1 MIAFTLALLL
11 TQTAPPSAPS
21 PTTAAND
28 AGVRRAPVAFTPSN
42 DAAIIENSGSTNF
55 AGFKIAVESNG
66 SALVSEPGGVRRGTV
81 SRATTKWFFSHLATD
96 RPLDR
101 LAVDRC
107 VKPVSFASTTT
118 VTWLG
123 QHSPDLL
130 CGGSG
135 AATEL
140 NRTIGAIERQLGVV
154 PQKRGLRYPL

>member
-11 TQTAPPSAPS
+11 AQSAPPGAPS
-21 PTTAAND
+21 SSPND
-28 AGVRRAPVAFTPSN
+28 VEVRRAPVAFTASN

-55 AGFKIAVESNG
+55 AGFKIAVESSG
-66 SALVSEPGGVRRGTV
+66 SALVSEPSGVRRGTV

-107 VKPVSFASTTT
+107 TKPVSFASTTT
-118 VTWLG
+118 VAWMG

-135 AATEL
+135 AAAEL
-140 NRTIGAIERQLGVV
+140 SRTVGAIERQLGVV

>member
-11 TQTAPPSAPS
+11 TQTAPLGAPS
-21 PTTAAND
+21 SPPND
-28 AGVRRAPVAFTPSN
+28 VGVRRAPVAFTPSN

-66 SALVSEPGGVRRGTV
+66 SALVSEPSGVRRGTV
-81 SRATTKWFFSHLATD
+81 SRATTKWFFSHLAAD

-101 LAVDRC
+101 LAFDRC
-107 VKPVSFASTTT
+107 TKPVSFASTTT
-118 VTWLG
+118 VTWMG

-135 AATEL
+135 AAAEL

-154 PQKRGLRYPL
+154 PQKRGLRYPM